1 MADFNN
7 STFGFIGLGLIGGS
21 IARAIRAY
29 WPKAKIIA
37 YNPSPDTIAEA
48 VSDGVV
54 SVGYSRD
61 NVMKAG
67 TEGAAAAEHPSEAES
82 AEGTLSDR
90 VKGESVLSAERP
102 FRGEWFD
109 RCDFIFLCAPV
120 QKNAENLREIRGHL
134 KDDAILTDI
143 GSTKRDILEHVEAL
157 GLGRWFIGGHP
168 MTGSERTRYRN
179 SKATLLENAYYIICP
194 AKEVPQDKV
203 RRFYDFVEGVRA
215 LPLVIDGQ
223 FHDYAVGAI
232 SHLPH
237 VVSAALVNLVKDSD
251 SPDAVMHAI
260 AAGGFKDIT
269 RISSSSPEMW
279 RQICLTNGD
288 NIVKLLDQYI
298 GSLEKIRASI
308 KEKNPDNIYSFFD
321 SARQYRNSFAETHS
335 GALNR
340 SYSLNVDIEDRPA
353 SLAEVVTLLAVNS
366 VSIKNIGITHNREY
380 QEGALHVE
388 FYSADDLEEAR
399 EILTVRNYTLH

>member
-37 YNPSPDTIAEA
+37 YNPSPDTIQEA
-48 VSDGVV
+48 LSDGVV
-54 SVGYSRD
+54 SVGYSSND
-61 NVMKAG
+61 VQK
-67 TEGAAAAEHPSEAES
+67 TAAEQNASKNDSDAAGKASGRSGRQDFSS
-82 AEGTLSDR
+82 A
-90 VKGESVLSAERP
+90 AQNRP
-102 FRGEWFD
+102 FFGEWFD
-109 RCDFIFLCAPV
+109 GCDFIFLCAPV
-120 QKNAENLREIRGHL
+120 QKNAENLREIKGHL

-157 GLGRWFIGGHP
+157 GLGKWFIGGHP

-194 AKEVPQDKV
+194 AKEAPQDKV

-237 VVSAALVNLVKDSD
+237 VVSAALVNLVKKSD

-308 KEKNPDNIYSFFD
+308 KDKDPDSIYTFFD

-340 SYSLNVDIEDRPA
+340 SYTLNVDIEDRPA